1 MKLNSDCV
9 RDTLIYIEEHL
20 QMNEYNRIKEISLL
34 SITKGLIDKYE
45 ENDIAYTVFQ
55 LIDANF
61 IKGNIN
67 TPGRN
72 NKVVA
77 NIYDITWTGHDLLNS
92 IRPQPVWNAVKQ
104 NAANLGIKSIRGLA
118 SLAGN
123 IVNAVA
129 TNPDVINQIITNI
142 K

>member
-55 LIDANF
+55 LMDANF
-61 IKGNIN
+61 IKGKIN

-72 NKVVA
+72 NKIVA
-77 NIYDITWTGHDLLNS
+77 NIYDITWAGHDLLNS

>member
-34 SITKGLIDKYE
+34 SITNGLIDKYDE
-45 ENDIAYTVFQ
+45 KDIAYTVFQ
-55 LIDANF
+55 LMDAHF
-61 IKGNIN
+61 IRGNIN

-72 NKVVA
+72 NKVIA
-77 NIYDITWTGHDLLNS
+77 NIYDITWAGHDLLNS

-104 NAANLGIKSIRGLA
+104 NATNLGIKSIRGLA

-123 IVNAVA
+123 VVNAVA

>member
-1 MKLNSDCV
+1 MKLNEDCV

-77 NIYDITWTGHDLLNS
+77 NIYDITWAGHDLLNS

-104 NAANLGIKSIRGLA
+104 NASNLGIKSIRGLA

>member
-77 NIYDITWTGHDLLNS
+77 NIYDITWAGHDLLNS
-92 IRPQPVWNAVKQ
+92 IRPQPIWNAVKQ

>member
-1 MKLNSDCV
+1 MKLNEDCV
-9 RDTLIYIEEHL
+9 RDTLIYIEEHM

-34 SITKGLIDKYE
+34 AITNGLIDKYDE
-45 ENDIAYTVFQ
+45 KDIAYTVFQ

-77 NIYDITWTGHDLLNS
+77 NIYDITWAGHDLLNS
-92 IRPQPVWNAVKQ
+92 IHPQPVWNAVKQ

>member
-45 ENDIAYTVFQ
+45 ENDIGYTVFQ

-104 NAANLGIKSIRGLA
+104 NATNLGIKSIRGLA

-129 TNPDVINQIITNI
+129 TNPDVIKPNYN
-142 K
+142 KY

>member
-1 MKLNSDCV
+1 
-9 RDTLIYIEEHL
+9 
-20 QMNEYNRIKEISLL
+20 MNEYNRIKEISLL
-34 SITKGLIDKYE
+34 SITKVLIDKYE

-55 LIDANF
+55 LMDANF

-67 TPGRN
+67 TLGRN

-77 NIYDITWTGHDLLNS
+77 NIYDITWAGHDLLNS

-104 NAANLGIKSIRGLA
+104 NATNLGIKSIRGLA

>member
-77 NIYDITWTGHDLLNS
+77 NIYDITWAGHDLLNS

-104 NAANLGIKSIRGLA
+104 NASNLGIKSIRGLA

>member
-77 NIYDITWTGHDLLNS
+77 NIYDITWAGHDLLNS

-129 TNPDVINQIITNI
+129 TNPNVINQIITNI

>member
-9 RDTLIYIEEHL
+9 RDTLLYIEENI

-34 SITKGLIDKYE
+34 SITKGMIDKYE

-77 NIYDITWTGHDLLNS
+77 NIYDITWAGHDLLNS

-104 NAANLGIKSIRGLA
+104 NASKLGIKSIRGLA

>member
-9 RDTLIYIEEHL
+9 RDTLIYIEENI

-45 ENDIAYTVFQ
+45 ENDITYTVFQ
-55 LIDANF
+55 LMDANF

-77 NIYDITWTGHDLLNS
+77 NIYDITWAGHDLLNS

>member
-77 NIYDITWTGHDLLNS
+77 NIYDITWAGHDLLNS

>member
-1 MKLNSDCV
+1 MKLNEDCV

>member
-1 MKLNSDCV
+1 MKLNEDCV

-72 NKVVA
+72 NKIVA
-77 NIYDITWTGHDLLNS
+77 SIYNITWAGHDLLNS

-104 NAANLGIKSIRGLA
+104 NATNLGIKSIRGLA

-123 IVNAVA
+123 VVNAVA

>member
-77 NIYDITWTGHDLLNS
+77 NIYDITWAGHDLLNS

-123 IVNAVA
+123 IVNAVT

>member
-9 RDTLIYIEEHL
+9 RDTLLYIEENI
-20 QMNEYNRIKEISLL
+20 QMNEYNRIKEISLS
-34 SITKGLIDKYE
+34 SITKGMIDKYE

-77 NIYDITWTGHDLLNS
+77 NIYDITWAGHDLLNS

-104 NAANLGIKSIRGLA
+104 NASKLGINSIRGIA
-118 SLAGN
+118 VLAGN
-123 IVNAVA
+123 IVNAIA
-129 TNPDVINQIITNI
+129 TNPDVINQIIANI

>member
-1 MKLNSDCV
+1 MKLNEDCV
-9 RDTLIYIEEHL
+9 RDTLIYIEEHM

-34 SITKGLIDKYE
+34 AITNGLIDKYDE
-45 ENDIAYTVFQ
+45 KDIAYTVFQ

-72 NKVVA
+72 NKVVG

>member
-9 RDTLIYIEEHL
+9 RDTLIYIEEYL

-77 NIYDITWTGHDLLNS
+77 NIYDITWAGHDLLNS

>member
-20 QMNEYNRIKEISLL
+20 QMNEHNRIKEISLL

-55 LIDANF
+55 LMDANF

-77 NIYDITWTGHDLLNS
+77 HIYDITWAGHDLLNS

>member
-1 MKLNSDCV
+1 MKLNEDCV
-9 RDTLIYIEEHL
+9 RDTLIYIEEHM

-34 SITKGLIDKYE
+34 AITNGLIDKYE

-55 LIDANF
+55 LMDANF

-77 NIYDITWTGHDLLNS
+77 NIYDITWIGHDLLNS

>member
-67 TPGRN
+67 TLGRN